1 MATPLS
7 AAAFLKALRTEGLT
21 VVTSAG
27 WETHNRNHRGPWGP
41 VNGSMVH
48 HTVTRGTS
56 STVNLVR
63 HGYSTL
69 PGPLCHGMIS
79 KNGTVYLVGYG
90 RANHAGGG
98 DPKVLDK
105 VISEDYTSAPPPPTR
120 GNSNGV
126 DGNAHFYG
134 FECENLGDGKDPWPK
149 EQYDAIVRS
158 QAAVI
163 RAHRAKGDKWSQKSV
178 IAHKE
183 WSSDKI
189 DPRGFSAVT
198 LRADIAERLKH
209 PAGWSPG
216 AATVPQKPSKPTIP
230 SEETSDVRP
239 VDVWAYKGKGETR
252 DAYAHLRD
260 TEASVTE
267 ILREVRTGGLTDQ
280 QVNSIAKAVTDV
292 IADQVAA
299 KVLDALAGRLES

>member
-1 MATPLS
+1 M
-7 AAAFLKALRTEGLT
+7 
-21 VVTSAG
+21 VTSAG
-27 WETHNRNHRGPWGP
+27 WETHNRNHKGAWGP
-41 VNGSMVH
+41 VNGTMVH

-63 HGYSTL
+63 NGHSAL
-69 PGPLCHGMIS
+69 PGPLCHGMIA

-90 RANHAGGG
+90 RTNHAGGG

-149 EQYDAIVRS
+149 EQYDAIVRA
-158 QAAVI
+158 QTAVI
-163 RAHRAKGDKWSQKSV
+163 RAHRTKGDQWSQKSV

-198 LRADIAERLKH
+198 LRADVAERLKH
-209 PAGWSPG
+209 PAGWSSG
-216 AATVPQKPSKPTIP
+216 ANKAPSKSPAAPRTPAPTK
-230 SEETSDVRP
+230 EAADVRSM
-239 VDVWAYKGKGETR
+239 DVWAYKGKGEPR

-260 TEASVTE
+260 VDANVSE
-267 ILREVRTGGLTDQ
+267 ILREVRTGGLSDQ

-292 IADQVAA
+292 VADQVAQR
-299 KVLDALAGRLES
+299 VLDALAGRLES